1 MDLRDHLCTGDWRST
16 DFELK
21 AQGIKQKAWSAT
33 FLVANLLSTPS
44 PKHHTIVG
52 KYRLFTFCFRLSALS
67 SNSTLS
73 CCFPSHKPRTLRIE
87 LLTLNFGF
95 NDFRTRVII
104 RVVLL
109 GLTMALF
116 VYMITRPNMLFAAML
131 MGIIIIVEL
140 VDIFKFISQT
150 NRKLTRFLESVKY
163 SDFISGFAADNRLGK
178 SFKELNIAFNEVLE
192 AFRKARSEK
201 EEHWQYLNS
210 VVQQVRT
217 GILSFDIDGNVQLM
231 NANAKRFMGI
241 TSIKNIK
248 ELININPKLYHAIN
262 SVELGK
268 SELYKGGNEIYLTIQ
283 STELRIRGTDV
294 KLITLQNIQ
303 PELQKQELEAW
314 QNLTRVLRHEI
325 MNSITPISSL
335 TSTLREILDHDM
347 EKRNSH
353 YELKEEGADDLREG
367 LSTIENRSRG
377 LIKFID
383 AYREYT
389 SLPKPKMATVRLKDL
404 IDHVAQ
410 LMRTELKKTSIDFHY
425 SCSSDY
431 LTIQADVEMI
441 EQVLINLLKN
451 AIEALSETENPKLE
465 LIGTY
470 DESAVKIEIT
480 DNGPGIIKEAL
491 EHIFVPFYT
500 TKRTGSGIGLSLSR
514 QIMQMHNG
522 SITVESNPDVK
533 TVFTLRF

>member
-1 MDLRDHLCTGDWRST
+1 
-16 DFELK
+16 
-21 AQGIKQKAWSAT
+21 
-33 FLVANLLSTPS
+33 
-44 PKHHTIVG
+44 
-52 KYRLFTFCFRLSALS
+52 
-67 SNSTLS
+67 
-73 CCFPSHKPRTLRIE
+73 
-87 LLTLNFGF
+87 
-95 NDFRTRVII
+95 
-104 RVVLL
+104 
-109 GLTMALF
+109 
-116 VYMITRPNMLFAAML
+116 MLFAAIL
-131 MGIIIIVEL
+131 TCLIIILQLTE
-140 VDIFKFISQT
+140 IFRFVSQT

-163 SDFISGFAADNRLGK
+163 SDFISGFTSDHKLGK
-178 SFKELNIAFNEVLE
+178 SFKDLNIAFNEVLE

-217 GILSFDIDGNVQLM
+217 GILSYDIDGNVQLM
-231 NANAKRFMGI
+231 NANAKRFMGV
-241 TSIKNIK
+241 TTLKNIK
-248 ELININPKLYHAIN
+248 ELIQLNPRLYHAVN
-262 SVELGK
+262 SVEAGK
-268 SELYKGGNEIYLTIQ
+268 SELYKQSNELYLTIQ
-283 STELRIRGTDV
+283 STELRIRGIDV

-347 EKRNSH
+347 QKINSH
-353 YELKEEGADDLREG
+353 YELKEEGAEDLKEG
-367 LSTIENRSRG
+367 LSTIENRSKG

-389 SLPKPKMATVRLKDL
+389 SLPKPKMSTVRLKDL
-404 IDHVAQ
+404 IEKVAQ
-410 LMRTELKKTSIDFHY
+410 LMKTELKKTRIDFQY
-425 SCSSDY
+425 EWSSEY
-431 LTIQADVEMI
+431 LTIQADIEMI

-451 AIEALSETENPKLE
+451 AIEALGETENPQLR
-465 LIGTY
+465 LIGRY
-470 DESAVKIEIT
+470 DENAIKIEVS

-522 SITVESNPDVK
+522 SLSVESEPDIK
-533 TVFTLRF
+533 TVFTMKF

>member
-1 MDLRDHLCTGDWRST
+1 
-16 DFELK
+16 
-21 AQGIKQKAWSAT
+21 
-33 FLVANLLSTPS
+33 
-44 PKHHTIVG
+44 
-52 KYRLFTFCFRLSALS
+52 
-67 SNSTLS
+67 
-73 CCFPSHKPRTLRIE
+73 
-87 LLTLNFGF
+87 
-95 NDFRTRVII
+95 
-104 RVVLL
+104 
-109 GLTMALF
+109 MALF
-116 VYMITRPNMLFAAML
+116 IYMITKPNMLFAAML
-131 MGIIIIVEL
+131 MGIIIIIEL
-140 VDIFKFISQT
+140 VEIFKFISQT
-150 NRKLTRFLESVKY
+150 NRKLTRFLESVRY

-178 SFKELNIAFNEVLE
+178 SFKELNKAFNEVLE

-217 GILSFDIDGNVQLM
+217 GILSFDSEGNVQLM
-231 NANAKRFMGI
+231 NANAKKFMSI
-241 TSIKNIK
+241 TNIKNIR

-262 SVELGK
+262 SAELGK
-268 SELYKGGNEIYLTIQ
+268 SELYKGTNEIYLTIQ
-283 STELRIRGTDV
+283 ATELRIRGTDV
-294 KLITLQNIQ
+294 KLVTLQNIQ

-347 EKRNSH
+347 VKHGQN

-389 SLPKPKMATVRLKDL
+389 SLPKPKFATVRLKDL

-410 LMRTELKKTSIDFHY
+410 LMRTELKKTNIKFHCECM
-425 SCSSDY
+425 SEY
-431 LTIQADVEMI
+431 LTIQADLEMI

-451 AIEALSETENPKLE
+451 AIEALAETEAPTLD
-465 LIGTY
+465 LIGKY
-470 DESAVKIEIT
+470 DENSVKIEVI
-480 DNGPGIIKEAL
+480 DNGSGIIKEAI

-522 SITVESNPDVK
+522 SITVESEPDVQ
-533 TVFTLRF
+533 TIFTLRF

>member
-1 MDLRDHLCTGDWRST
+1 
-16 DFELK
+16 
-21 AQGIKQKAWSAT
+21 
-33 FLVANLLSTPS
+33 
-44 PKHHTIVG
+44 
-52 KYRLFTFCFRLSALS
+52 
-67 SNSTLS
+67 
-73 CCFPSHKPRTLRIE
+73 
-87 LLTLNFGF
+87 
-95 NDFRTRVII
+95 
-104 RVVLL
+104 
-109 GLTMALF
+109 
-116 VYMITRPNMLFAAML
+116 MLFAAML
-131 MGIIIIVEL
+131 MLVIIIVQL
-140 VDIFKFISQT
+140 VEIFRFVSQT

-163 SDFISGFAADNRLGK
+163 SDFISGFSSDHKLGK
-178 SFKELNIAFNEVLE
+178 SFKDLNIAFNEVLE

-217 GILSFDIDGNVQLM
+217 GILSYDIDGNVQLM
-231 NANAKRFMGI
+231 NANAKKFMGV
-241 TSIKNIK
+241 TSIKSIK
-248 ELININPKLYHAIN
+248 ELIQHNPKLYHAIN
-262 SVELGK
+262 SVETGK
-268 SELYKGGNEIYLTIQ
+268 SELYKVSNELYLTIQ
-283 STELRIRGTDV
+283 STELRIRGIDV
-294 KLITLQNIQ
+294 KLVTLQNIQ

-347 EKRNSH
+347 EKKEDH
-353 YELKEEGADDLREG
+353 YELKDEGAEDLREG

-389 SLPKPKMATVRLKDL
+389 SLPKPKMSTVRLKDL
-404 IDHVAQ
+404 IENVAQ
-410 LMRTELKKTSIDFHY
+410 LMRTELRKTKVHFEYEY
-425 SCSSDY
+425 SSEY

-451 AIEALSETENPKLE
+451 AIEALAETENPKLT
-465 LIGTY
+465 LTGRY
-470 DESAVKIEIT
+470 DESAIIIEVT
-480 DNGPGIIKEAL
+480 DNGPGIIKEAI

-522 SITVESNPDVK
+522 SLSVVSEPEVK
-533 TVFTLRF
+533 TVFTLKF

>member
-1 MDLRDHLCTGDWRST
+1 
-16 DFELK
+16 
-21 AQGIKQKAWSAT
+21 
-33 FLVANLLSTPS
+33 
-44 PKHHTIVG
+44 
-52 KYRLFTFCFRLSALS
+52 
-67 SNSTLS
+67 
-73 CCFPSHKPRTLRIE
+73 
-87 LLTLNFGF
+87 
-95 NDFRTRVII
+95 
-104 RVVLL
+104 
-109 GLTMALF
+109 
-116 VYMITRPNMLFAAML
+116 MLFAAIL
-131 MGIIIIVEL
+131 TFIIIISQL
-140 VDIFKFISQT
+140 ADIFRFVSQT

-163 SDFISGFAADNRLGK
+163 SDFISGFTSDNKLGR
-178 SFKELNIAFNEVLE
+178 SFKDLNIAFNEVLE

-217 GILSFDIDGNVQLM
+217 GILSFDAEGNIQLI
-231 NANAKRFMGI
+231 NTNAKKFIGI
-241 TSIKNIK
+241 NTIHNIR
-248 ELININPKLYHAIN
+248 ELIQFNPRLYHALN
-262 SVELGK
+262 SVDTGK
-268 SELYKGGNEIYLTIQ
+268 SELYEGSNELYLTIQ
-283 STELRIRGTDV
+283 STELRIRGADV
-294 KLITLQNIQ
+294 KLVTLQNIQ

-347 EKRNSH
+347 ERKNSH

-367 LSTIENRSRG
+367 LSTIENRSKG

-389 SLPKPKMATVRLKDL
+389 SLPKPKMSLVRLKDV
-404 IDHVAQ
+404 IDKVAQ
-410 LMRTELKKTSIDFHY
+410 LMKPELRKTKIVFTCECTSE
-425 SCSSDY
+425 Y

-441 EQVLINLLKN
+441 EQVLINLMKN
-451 AIEALSETENPKLE
+451 AIEALAETAEPRLD
-465 LIGTY
+465 LVGRY
-470 DESAVKIEIT
+470 DENSVKIEVI

-514 QIMQMHNG
+514 QIMQMHKG
-522 SITVESNPDVK
+522 SITAESEPDVR